1 MLGPGARAW
10 ADRIRAGY
18 PEADSAGLARLAT
31 RRFVRRAGVGGAS
44 AATAGL
50 FAPVAELAAALWT
63 QADLVLHLAAAHGR
77 DPAHP
82 DRAVELLVLTRVHP
96 DADAARTALTA
107 ARTAIKPFS
116 EAGIKPPHEA
126 VDEPQHEAK
135 PQPWSELVE
144 GARRLAAPLAAQ
156 DGGWWAVRLAAR
168 LLPGAAVLAAAAG
181 DSAAAQR
188 LAARATASYRHAGRE
203 TTQSQSNHSRGSSA

>member
-1 MLGPGARAW
+1 M
-10 ADRIRAGY
+10 RAGY

-31 RRFVRRAGVGGAS
+31 RRFVRRAGVGGAT

-107 ARTAIKPFS
+107 ARTAIKPPSEAAIKPFS

-203 TTQSQSNHSRGSSA
+203 TTQSQSNHSRGSRA